1 MRNLLHRL
9 AADGLHLIAPSLCPA
24 CDSPLAPA
32 EGRYCLACRASLEP
46 APFPRDIFTEI
57 AANFSRDE
65 LALSAVGSLYTFNV
79 HGPVQKLIHAVKY
92 KGCYELGAEL
102 GSDLGRALMMFSEF
116 EGVDLIVP
124 VPLHRA
130 RLRERG
136 YNQAEAIARGLAR
149 TLRGSHV
156 AIALVRAHHTIS
168 QTALDAGQRRR
179 NVGDVFRAVESTV
192 RERIVLLCDDV
203 CTTGATLNACAER
216 LLQAGAARVVAAT
229 VARDISA
236 GTQRDVMMVP
246 GNFTV

>member
-1 MRNLLHRL
+1 MRTLFHRL
-9 AADGLHLIAPSLCPA
+9 ASDGLHLIAPSLCPA

-32 EGRYCLACRASLEP
+32 EGRYCLECRASLEP
-46 APFPRDIFTEI
+46 APFPRDIFTEV

-79 HGPVQKLIHAVKY
+79 RGPVQKLIHAVKY

-116 EGVDLIVP
+116 QDVELIVP
-124 VPLHRA
+124 VPLHHA

-136 YNQAEAIARGLAR
+136 YNQAEAIGRGIAR
-149 TLRGSHV
+149 TLRGSRV
-156 AIALVRAHHTIS
+156 SAALMRARHTIS
-168 QTALDAGQRRR
+168 QTTLDAGQRRR
-179 NVGDVFRAVESTV
+179 NVGDVFRTIESNV
-192 RERIVLLCDDV
+192 RDRIVLICDDV

-229 VARDISA
+229 VARDLSERVREEMIPDISKY
-236 GTQRDVMMVP
+236 
-246 GNFTV
+246 